1 MTTLSIVFATICA
14 IGVLVSGIFLF
25 HQRQKLQHADRYD
38 GGWVVIGA
46 LVSWFFLILYYVS
59 RSHSK
64 DLEEKYK
71 DHV

>member
-1 MTTLSIVFATICA
+1 MTTLYIVFATIYA

-25 HQRQKLQHADRYD
+25 HQRRKLQPTDRYD

-46 LVSWFFLILYYVS
+46 LGSWFFLILYYVS
-59 RSHSK
+59 WPHSK

-71 DHV
+71 DRV